1 MPYFLAF
8 LDDQYDNISDDTSS
22 SNDNSSSYVSNRNFA
37 YYIDMI
43 ADFIFLIDV
52 AVTSFSA
59 YYDDN
64 EGILITNNK
73 RIFMRYF
80 KGWFFIDLVAS
91 MPISLI
97 EDSISTY

>member
-8 LDDQYDNISDDTSS
+8 LDDNYDNFSYDTST
-22 SNDNSSSYVSNRNFA
+22 NDNTNNNRNFA

-52 AVTSFSA
+52 GVTSFSA
-59 YYDDN
+59 YYDEN
-64 EGILITNNK
+64 EGILISNNK
-73 RIFMRYF
+73 MIFMSYL

-97 EDSISTY
+97 EDSLSSG